1 MRMLGRMGLDW
12 SKRDPKGS
20 DWRLDKQDKKE
31 KRDSLTKRI
40 LRIKDAIRD
49 AEHSSSSRVDYGAA
63 MAQLDSIISEAETE
77 PRLDDVAGNAR
88 HWKDEYQTKHNK
100 RYH

>member
-1 MRMLGRMGLDW
+1 MGMLGRMGLDW
-12 SKRDPKGS
+12 GKRDPKGN

-40 LRIKDAIRD
+40 LGIGDVIRD
-49 AEHSSSSRVDYGAA
+49 AEHSSSGRVEYEAA
-63 MAQLDSIISEAETE
+63 ISQLDSIISEAETE
-77 PRLDDVAGNAR
+77 PPLDDVAGNAR
-88 HWKDEYQTKHNK
+88 HWKEVYQAKHSQ